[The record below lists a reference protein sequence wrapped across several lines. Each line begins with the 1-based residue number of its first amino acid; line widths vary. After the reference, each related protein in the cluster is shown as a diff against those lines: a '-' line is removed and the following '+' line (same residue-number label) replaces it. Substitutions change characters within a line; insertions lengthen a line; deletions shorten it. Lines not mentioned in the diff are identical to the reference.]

1 MESKN
6 ARKKNKKVHTR
17 FKQKIN
23 PIFRIGQ
30 KQKGGITMRYINK
43 ERLIKTFVD
52 LASIPSSSGHEEN
65 VSQVLMEKLKLLGL
79 VVQKDAYGNVIAKL
93 SREGESI
100 ILCAHMDTVAVG
112 KDVIKVVVDEDNGMT
127 VRPFLAPT
135 TKMRSPLYSKCWR

>member
-1 MESKN
+1 
-6 ARKKNKKVHTR
+6 
-17 FKQKIN
+17 
-23 PIFRIGQ
+23 
-30 KQKGGITMRYINK
+30 
-43 ERLIKTFVD
+43 
-52 LASIPSSSGHEEN
+52 
-65 VSQVLMEKLKLLGL
+65 